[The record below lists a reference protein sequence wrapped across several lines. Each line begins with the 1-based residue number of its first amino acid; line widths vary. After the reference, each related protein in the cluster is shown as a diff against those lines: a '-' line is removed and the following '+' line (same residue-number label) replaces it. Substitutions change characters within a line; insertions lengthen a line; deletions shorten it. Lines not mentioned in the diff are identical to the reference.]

1 MTWYHTQKTL
11 KKPPENYSSS
21 SMISEKFAEYKINIP
36 KSIASLYTDNKI
48 LEIKGSNLIYRQIKK
63 NKTPEK
69 KTTSKG

>member
-1 MTWYHTQKTL
+1 
-11 KKPPENYSSS
+11 
-21 SMISEKFAEYKINIP
+21 MISEKFSEYKINIP